1 MDMNASESVGLLS
14 LRSIGDFIPQL
25 AWHGMATWVGY
36 AERSALAA
44 VPRDVWLIAT
54 CGDTMPELSSKDVDI
69 FQNYTHMQIE
79 GIQWFMIQTCQ
90 MFSRTRTV

>member
-69 FQNYTHMQIE
+69 FQNYRHRLKASN
-79 GIQWFMIQTCQ
+79 GL
-90 MFSRTRTV
+90 